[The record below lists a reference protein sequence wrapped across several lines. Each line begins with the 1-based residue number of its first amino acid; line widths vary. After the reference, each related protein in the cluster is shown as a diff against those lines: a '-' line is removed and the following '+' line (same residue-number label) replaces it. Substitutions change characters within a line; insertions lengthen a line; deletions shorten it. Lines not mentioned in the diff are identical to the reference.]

1 MWEPLQRLQEAEK
14 KIIKVDKK
22 LVCKEALYLGDIIK
36 SRHRRGDAKAGER
49 KAPCTFTTRLRILA
63 WLSSLARKEEL
74 TGKLTKIQHLQ
85 HFSTD
90 LIYR

>member
-14 KIIKVDKK
+14 KKIKVNKN
-22 LVCKEALYLGDIIK
+22 LACKEVLYLGDIIK
-36 SRHRRGDAKAGER
+36 SRHRRGDAKAGET
-49 KAPCTFTTRLRILA
+49 KAPCSFTARLGILA
-63 WLSSLARKEEL
+63 WLSSLAQIEEL
-74 TGKLTKIQHLQ
+74 NGKLTNIQYLQ